1 MEFVVPPHG
10 GQLVNLLVDDA
21 RAELLKDASRD
32 FPSLTLTQRQAC
44 DLELLINGAFSPL
57 TGFMGRAEYESV
69 LDNLRLPDG
78 TLWPMPIVLD
88 VTAGFAGKL
97 QPGQRIALRDAE
109 GFMPAVFTVQETWQ
123 PDKQREAQ
131 AVYGTTSEQHPGV
144 RYLYEQVQDTYISGI
159 LEGIQLP
166 VHYEF
171 QTLWDTP
178 EELRALF
185 AKMGWRKVVAFQTS
199 KPMHRLQR
207 DITLQAA
214 KEIGGHILLHPTVGM
229 TKPGD
234 LHHYAR
240 VHCYQAIRSH
250 FPHNL
255 AALSLLPLAM
265 RMAGPREAL
274 WHAIV
279 HQNFGC
285 SHMIVGPK
293 HAYPPAPRQN
303 MQSPLP
309 PAAQHTTQSPLPPG
323 EGQGEGPDQ
332 RHVQRAP
339 SPLPPGEGQG
349 EGQDTGEGFYAPYAS
364 QELLAQY
371 QDELNIRILPI
382 EAQCYVP
389 SKDRFLPVSR
399 IAAEHLD
406 CSEYTDAQ
414 LKKDL
419 ALGEDI
425 PAWFSYPEVVRELRK
440 VYPPRSKQGFTLF
453 FTGLSG
459 SGKSTLAKIIY
470 AKLVEAGGRPVS
482 LLDGDIVRQHLS
494 SELGFSKAHRDLNIR
509 RIGFVA
515 SEITKNGGIAICAP
529 IAPYHITRRAVREMI
544 EQNGA
549 FIEIHVAT
557 PLEVCEARDRKGLY
571 AKARQGL
578 IPEFTGISDPY
589 EEPEDPE
596 LKIDTSRYSAMEAVQ
611 EIYLYLLR
619 EGYLEG

>member
-1 MEFVVPPHG
+1 MEFFVPPHG
-10 GQLVNLLVDDA
+10 GRLVSRLVDADG
-21 RAELLKDASRD
+21 AEHLKDASKD
-32 FPSLTLTQRQAC
+32 FPSLTLTQRQTC
-44 DLELLINGAFSPL
+44 DLELLLCGGFSPL
-57 TGFMGRAEYESV
+57 EGFMDKAAYDGVVE
-69 LDNLRLPDG
+69 NMRLPDG

-88 VTAGFAGKL
+88 VPTAFAAKL
-97 QPGQRIALRDAE
+97 QPGLRIALRDAE
-109 GFMPAVFTVQETWQ
+109 GFMPAVLKVWDIWQ
-123 PDKQREAQ
+123 PDKRREAQ
-131 AVYGTTSEQHPGV
+131 AVYGTTSDKHPGV
-144 RYLYEQVQDTYISGI
+144 RYLYEQVKDTYISGT

-234 LHHYAR
+234 LHYYAR
-240 VHCYQAIRSH
+240 VHCYQAIRRH

-265 RMAGPREAL
+265 RMAGPRESL

-279 HQNFGC
+279 HQNYGC

-293 HAYPPAPRQN
+293 HAYPPPPRQN
-303 MQSPLP
+303 GESPLP
-309 PAAQHTTQSPLPPG
+309 QG
-323 EGQGEGPDQ
+323 EGQGEGS
-332 RHVQRAP
+332 V
-339 SPLPPGEGQG
+339 
-349 EGQDTGEGFYAPYAS
+349 FYPPYAS
-364 QELLAQY
+364 QELLARH
-371 QDELNIRILPI
+371 QDELHIRMIPV

-389 SKDRFLPVSR
+389 GKDRFLPVSQIEKQR
-399 IAAEHLD
+399 LD

-414 LKKDL
+414 LKRDL
-419 ALGEDI
+419 ALGNDI
-425 PAWFSYPEVVRELRK
+425 PDWFSYSEVVRELRR
-440 VYPPRSKQGFTLF
+440 VYPPRSRQGFTLF

-459 SGKSTLAKIIY
+459 SGKSTLAKIVY

-494 SELGFSKAHRDLNIR
+494 SELGFSKHHRDLNIR

-529 IAPYHITRRAVREMI
+529 IAPYHSTRRAVREMI
-544 EQNGA
+544 EEQGA

-571 AKARQGL
+571 AKARRGE

-589 EEPEDPE
+589 EIPEAPE
-596 LKIDTSRYSAMEAVQ
+596 LRIDTSQMSPMEAVQ

-619 EGYLEG
+619 EGYLDSE